1 VSSALFSKVRN
12 FLRLVLARLEHLPA
26 PTRSQWN
33 PTRSVM
39 AVEGALMFYIA
50 AALLIA
56 LRVLSGSSG
65 LLDSS
70 WVIGSIIVAALTVA
84 WALCRGIESEQQTDD
99 VRIRIASTRGIER
112 FKESGLGVAFLVGAL
127 LSIAGAS
134 YFATR

>member
-1 VSSALFSKVRN
+1 
-12 FLRLVLARLEHLPA
+12 
-26 PTRSQWN
+26 
-33 PTRSVM
+33 M